1 MKRLTFTTNEQIV
14 AAVAEAHDVVRGG
27 GVLLLPTESFYGL
40 GADVFSEA
48 GIARICVMKDRTP
61 ELGLPVLCADWQQI
75 VELVDVPERFRVR
88 LSRIWP
94 APLTV
99 VLPAR
104 NETAAARAGT
114 LAVRIPAHEA
124 LRALLYRTG
133 PLTGTSANRHGRPPC
148 TEIDEVLGSLI
159 EDPDL
164 VLDAGSAPGGEPSTL
179 VDLTGIEPRL
189 LRPGKRRW
197 EDPGP
202 VL

>member
-1 MKRLTFTTNEQIV
+1 
-14 AAVAEAHDVVRGG
+14 
-27 GVLLLPTESFYGL
+27 
-40 GADVFSEA
+40 
-48 GIARICVMKDRTP
+48 MKDRAP

-75 VELVDVPERFRVR
+75 VELVDVPERFRVK

-99 VLPAR
+99 VLPAKKK
-104 NETAAARAGT
+104 TAAARAGT

-148 TEIDEVLGSLI
+148 TEIDEALGLLI

-164 VLDAGSAPGGEPSTL
+164 VLDAGPTPGGEPSTL
-179 VDLTGIEPRL
+179 VDLTGVEPRL
-189 LRPGKRRW
+189 LRPGKRLW

-202 VL
+202 IL